1 MSVVMPCTVDH
12 LVVGAASLDAGCTFV
27 ADLLGE
33 LPLPG
38 GVHLQLGTHNAVLSL
53 GGSVYLEV
61 IAIDPDGKTPVF
73 PRWFSLD
80 SDQTRADLEVSPR
93 LLTWVVRTPVI
104 TSLKQLDAYAA
115 CKVRPMSRA
124 HLRWEFAFTPD
135 GQCLAGGL
143 LPQVIQWQ
151 GSAHPVDV
159 LPPGNCWFIGLHGES
174 LDAAQINLALQQMD
188 LDDSLQC
195 AESDI
200 ESFWALIDTPR
211 GSVRL

>member
-38 GVHLQLGTHNAVLSL
+38 GVHPQLGTHNAVLSL

-93 LLTWVVRTPVI
+93 LLTWVVRTPAI
-104 TSLKQLDAYAA
+104 ASLTQLDTYAG

-143 LPQVIQWQ
+143 LPQVIQWR

-159 LPPGNCWFIGLHGES
+159 LPPGNCRFSGLHGES